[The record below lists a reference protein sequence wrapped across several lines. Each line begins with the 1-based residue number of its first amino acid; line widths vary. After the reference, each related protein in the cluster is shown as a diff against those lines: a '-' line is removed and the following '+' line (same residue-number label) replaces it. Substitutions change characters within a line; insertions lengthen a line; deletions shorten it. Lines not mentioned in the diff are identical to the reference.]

1 MRPGLL
7 ARIKDNLMMKNSTIK
22 TYSELIKLPT
32 FEERYRYLKLCGVVG
47 DETFGS
53 NSYIRNKFLKSDLWK
68 SIRNDVIIRDSGCDL
83 GILDREI
90 QGTLIVHHMNPITLD
105 DIYHSSEFLLD
116 PEYLI
121 CTSLNTHNA
130 IHYGDESLLL
140 RGPPERTT
148 YDTCP
153 WRRR

>member
-7 ARIKDNLMMKNSTIK
+7 ARIKDDLMMRNSTIK

-90 QGTLIVHHMNPITLD
+90 QGTLRLSGALTRV
-105 DIYHSSEFLLD
+105 YS
-116 PEYLI
+116 
-121 CTSLNTHNA
+121 A
-130 IHYGDESLLL
+130 IALEEDVTAASAAGSDE
-140 RGPPERTT
+140 GTQEHVG
-148 YDTCP
+148 
-153 WRRR
+153 

>member
-7 ARIKDNLMMKNSTIK
+7 ARIKDNLMMRNSTIK

-90 QGTLIVHHMNPITLD
+90 QVLWLTLSWLQPQKN
-105 DIYHSSEFLLD
+105 S
-116 PEYLI
+116 
-121 CTSLNTHNA
+121 
-130 IHYGDESLLL
+130 
-140 RGPPERTT
+140 
-148 YDTCP
+148 
-153 WRRR
+153 